1 MKDSHGAG
9 LCKLCK
15 YPHPLLLFILR
26 TGKCQ
31 ASEEGT
37 RNRDEADLSLDQER
51 TQKPNSFH
59 SM

>member
-1 MKDSHGAG
+1 MKGSHGAG
-9 LCKLCK
+9 ICKLGK

-37 RNRDEADLSLDQER
+37 GNRDEVDLSLHQER
-51 TQKPNSFH
+51 TQKPDSFH